1 MSRHALA
8 IVALASLLA
17 GCGGKPEEASP
28 NPTATVTLAPVR
40 SETLKDVAS
49 LYGVVQADPAG
60 TTLIA
65 APRALIVG
73 TIRVRPGQT
82 VAAGQALIEVAN
94 APAADLAWRQ
104 ATAALAAANADL
116 ARSRRLFAE
125 RLIASDQLNA
135 ASKSEADAAAG
146 LAAQE
151 RQGGGLAHQVLAAP
165 AAAIVTNVAVSPG
178 DRVAEDA
185 PLVTLARQGAVSV
198 KLGLE
203 PSAGHVA
210 AGQPVSVVPLN
221 GGKPIFTR
229 LGMVAGAADPNTKV
243 IDASAPVGGSGLAI
257 GAPVRAEVVTGAH
270 QGLVVPRAAVVFD
283 ETGSHVFV
291 VERGHARR
299 VFVTVGRNYGGDQV
313 EVSGPI
319 QAGQQVAVQG
329 AYELQ
334 DGMAVAVA
342 KR

>member
-1 MSRHALA
+1 MSRLA
-8 IVALASLLA
+8 FTLVALASLLA
-17 GCGGKPEEASP
+17 GCGGKHEEATPSA
-28 NPTATVTLAPVR
+28 TATVTLAPVR

-73 TIRVRPGQT
+73 KVLVRSGQS
-82 VAAGQALIEVAN
+82 VAAGQALIEVAS

-116 ARSRRLFAE
+116 ARSRRLYAG

-135 ASKSEADAAAG
+135 ASKAQADATAG

-165 AAAIVTNVAVSPG
+165 ASAIVTNVAVSPG
-178 DRVAEDA
+178 DHVAQDA
-185 PLVTLARQGAVSV
+185 ALVTLARQGAVSV

-210 AGQPVSVVPLN
+210 AGQPVTVFPLN
-221 GGKPIFTR
+221 GGEPVVTR
-229 LGMVAGAADPNTKV
+229 LSMVASASDPNTKV

-257 GAPVRAEVVTGAH
+257 GAPVRADVVTGVH
-270 QGLVVPRAAVVFD
+270 QGLAVPRQAVVFD
-283 ETGSHVFV
+283 ETGSHLFV

-299 VFVTVGRNYGGDQV
+299 VFVTVRHDYGDQV

-319 QAGQQVAVQG
+319 AAGEQVAVQG

-334 DGMAVAVA
+334 DGMAVVTA
-342 KR
+342 RR